1 MTNAALLAE
10 YNATIDE
17 VEQLE
22 VRLQDAMADL
32 TMIRSSL
39 RATVAI
45 KKNGQTTEFHHDG
58 RLVKAKLG
66 SRGRYKIWEGKK
78 IIDSESMKSIN
89 QIRLDIALGRI

>member
-1 MTNAALLAE
+1 MQNYILINE
-10 YNATIDE
+10 YICKQNQIED
-17 VEQLE
+17 LE
-22 VRLQDAMADL
+22 VKLQDAMADL
-32 TMIRSSL
+32 TMLRASL
-39 RATVAI
+39 RALVAI